1 MKDRRIIIL
10 AFISL
15 DGVMQAPG
23 APEEDRSGGFK
34 YGGWT
39 VPYFDDELGE
49 VMGEQMSRTSEL
61 LLGRKTFEIF
71 YSYWP
76 EHDNEWPGINSMKK
90 YEVSNTISNHEWEN
104 TLFLRNADEIRALKK
119 QNGPDLQV
127 HGSVSLIQTLLRN
140 GLADELWLKTFPV
153 ILGGGKRL
161 FGAGTNPGALRLK
174 ESKCTSK
181 GVVIATY
188 EKAGDVKTGSFGT

>member
-39 VPYFDDELGE
+39 VPYFDDEL
-49 VMGEQMSRTSEL
+49 
-61 LLGRKTFEIF
+61 
-71 YSYWP
+71 
-76 EHDNEWPGINSMKK
+76 
-90 YEVSNTISNHEWEN
+90 
-104 TLFLRNADEIRALKK
+104 DEIRALKK
-119 QNGPDLQV
+119 QHGPDLQV
-127 HGSVSLIQTLLRN
+127 HGSVGLIQTLMKN

-174 ESKCTSK
+174 ESKCTSRG
-181 GVVIATY
+181 GVITTY
-188 EKAGDVKTGSFGT
+188 EVAGEVKTGSFGP